1 MNTGAAMPYRA
12 LVVEDDRDV
21 RSVLALLIR
30 DEGLELDEAASATEA
45 LERLATDATY
55 AVVIVD
61 WTLPDGD
68 GARVLEAVRARERG
82 ARPTVLVV
90 TGRTDG
96 ATVEAALAGGA
107 DDFLGKPFALDSF
120 ETRLRIA
127 VRAFEERVDAARA
140 AGSPETQAAEARGA
154 LETIVRHAPDGLA
167 LIDAA
172 DVVRFANARLEEL
185 LATGDALVGGPLAPH
200 FGPEAEPAFA
210 RLRDGGLE
218 SVTLDLP
225 LEGGRTLELVAS
237 PSFDLAGDPVR
248 LLALR
253 DISERRRLEA
263 QLAQADRLGSLGTL
277 AAGVA
282 HEVNNPLGY
291 LSANLEYL
299 AEALKERAPALPAGE
314 RDEMLAAIAEA
325 RDGAARVAQIVGDL
339 GRFSRGDDA
348 LPAESRRPVDLS
360 VVLRK
365 AVKMTQNELR
375 HRGTLTQ
382 ELAKVPPVH
391 ASEGRLLQV
400 FVNLLTNAA
409 QALDEGAAAT
419 NEVVVRCWADGP
431 VVYAEISDSGT
442 GIAPEHRERIFEPFF
457 STKGVGSG
465 NGLGLSIC
473 HGILTGLGGGIE
485 LRPGIRGGAAFRVAL
500 PAGRP
505 AERHSSAPPPPRAEA
520 SDQARILVIDDERL
534 VGRALKRALATHEVI
549 ALQDPDEAL
558 RRFLTEPFDLC
569 ICDLMMPGLSGMEI
583 HAQVTHRAPE
593 LAERMVFMTGGAFT
607 PRSRSFLEEV
617 PNRTI
622 EKPFG
627 IEMVRA
633 VVASELARIRADDAL
648 RQTAQ

>member
-1 MNTGAAMPYRA
+1 MNLGGATQHRV

-21 RSVLALLIR
+21 RGVLALLIR
-30 DEGLELDEAASATEA
+30 EEGLALDEVARAAEAVEA
-45 LERLATDATY
+45 LASDTAY

-68 GARVLEAVRARERG
+68 GARVLEAVRERAVA
-82 ARPTVLVV
+82 ARPSVLVV

-96 ATVEAALAGGA
+96 ATVEAALDGGA
-107 DDFLGKPFALDSF
+107 DDFLGKPFALDIF

-127 VRAFEERVDAARA
+127 VRAYDERLSTLRASEAASASDARA
-140 AGSPETQAAEARGA
+140 FES
-154 LETIVRHAPDGLA
+154 IVRHGPDGLA
-167 LIDAA
+167 LVDPSGE
-172 DVVRFANARLEEL
+172 VRFANGKLEEL
-185 LATGDALVGGPLAPH
+185 LASDTPLVGTALADH
-200 FGPEAEPAFA
+200 LGRDAQVALERLEGPESA
-210 RLRDGGLE
+210 RTLE
-218 SVTLDLP
+218 LLLAD
-225 LEGGRTLELVAS
+225 GRTLELVTS
-237 PSFDLAGDPVR
+237 PPFEVDGGPVR
-248 LLALR
+248 LFALR
-253 DISERRRLEA
+253 DISGRRRLEA

-299 AEALKERAPALPAGE
+299 AEMLKQHAPALPLMDRA
-314 RDEMLAAIAEA
+314 EMLAAIAEA

-348 LPAESRRPVDLS
+348 LPAESRRPVDLTL
-360 VVLRK
+360 VLRK
-365 AVKMTQNELR
+365 AIKMTRNELR
-375 HRGTLTQ
+375 HRATLTE
-382 ELAKVPPVH
+382 ELNKVPPVN

-409 QALDEGAAAT
+409 QALDEEAAAT
-419 NEVVVRCWADGP
+419 NRVEVRCWAEGP
-431 VVYAEISDSGT
+431 VVYAEVSDSGP
-442 GIAPEHRERIFEPFF
+442 GIAPDHRDRVFEPFF
-457 STKGVGSG
+457 STKDVGSG
-465 NGLGLSIC
+465 TGLGLSIC

-500 PAGRP
+500 PAARP
-505 AERHSSAPPPPRAEA
+505 LDRHSSIPPAPMESAPER
-520 SDQARILVIDDERL
+520 ARILVVDDERL
-534 VGRALKRALATHEVI
+534 VGRALTRALSVHEVV

-558 RRFLTEPFDLC
+558 RRFLAEPFDLC

-583 HAQVTHRAPE
+583 HAQVLHRAPE

-607 PRSRSFLEEV
+607 PRSRAFLEEV
-617 PNRTI
+617 PTRAI

-633 VVASELARIRADDAL
+633 AVASELVRIREKRAL
-648 RQTAQ
+648 RRTGE